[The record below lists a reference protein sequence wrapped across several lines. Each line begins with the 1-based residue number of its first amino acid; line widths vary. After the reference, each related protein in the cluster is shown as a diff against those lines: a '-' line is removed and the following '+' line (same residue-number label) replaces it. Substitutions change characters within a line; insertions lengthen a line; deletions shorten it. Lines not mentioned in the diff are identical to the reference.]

1 MNKEDNKTSKQTKKQ
16 KLSHT
21 DISMVVTRE
30 IGSAAGVK
38 EGKEG
43 QIHGEGRRI
52 HSGL

>member
-43 QIHGEGRRI
+43 QIHGDERRLDF
-52 HSGL
+52 G